1 VISLPKSLDMLAER
15 IRVSYE
21 RTEHGRHEWIEGTL
35 ELAAALAEARNRF
48 PSNSAFAACLH
59 CVYKS
64 IAAWISRRRC
74 HKQKPACTHSA
85 GGLFP
90 CELVAKHFALTTD
103 KINHHNSGHPHKI
116 GRGWITT
123 AATYIPGQSGGGKMT
138 GCQDYAE
145 APCWSWSQPGA
156 LLVGE
161 AGIRFKKGF

>member
-1 VISLPKSLDMLAER
+1 MLVTGSEAKEAMLPAVTAAESEAFSESRRGAVLRAASLLWGLVNSSVLDVMSLPKSLDMLVER
-15 IRVSYE
+15 IRVSHE

-35 ELAAALAEARNRF
+35 ELAAALAEARDRL

-103 KINHHNSGHPHKI
+103 KINQHNSSLRTK
-116 GRGWITT
+116 
-123 AATYIPGQSGGGKMT
+123 
-138 GCQDYAE
+138 
-145 APCWSWSQPGA
+145 
-156 LLVGE
+156 
-161 AGIRFKKGF
+161 